1 MSERALLGRK
11 GRLHLHFCRAR
22 EHVKQGSEVVIKVH
36 TSALYRC
43 AAEENE
49 KVYGNEKAIYVLF
62 SIPVDCLAEVTD
74 LRTGEDLLKGQKVVS
89 SRPAASSIATSS
101 QPAASGAAASSQPA
115 ALGAA
120 SPSQPAATSAASKVQ
135 LAAEEA
141 ALPEESRPRPKV
153 KASPVA
159 EAAPGVKGSA
169 ATSSVPPTP
178 EQKT

>member
-1 MSERALLGRK
+1 M
-11 GRLHLHFCRAR
+11 
-22 EHVKQGSEVVIKVH
+22 
-36 TSALYRC
+36 
-43 AAEENE
+43 
-49 KVYGNEKAIYVLF
+49 
-62 SIPVDCLAEVTD
+62 
-74 LRTGEDLLKGQKVVS
+74 
-89 SRPAASSIATSS
+89 
-101 QPAASGAAASSQPA
+101 QPA

-120 SPSQPAATSAASKVQ
+120 SPSQPAATSAASKAR
-135 LAAEEA
+135 LAAGEA